1 MCSLTKDQE
10 HEVHWIFFGWI
21 GKNSKKLI
29 SSFLFFFT
37 VQKYRLHNRRP
48 GTAAQSTSSTL
59 APQIVLVNGILVPP
73 PPPEFAVAR
82 LSSDLISPE
91 QKQAEQVLPRPCSR
105 DDESGDD
112 EVTNSESMIASA
124 TSQTRIASPSFWD
137 INRFCTVIFLV
148 VVSVVTVV

>member
-1 MCSLTKDQE
+1 MRFTGCFLGELEKIPRNWL
-10 HEVHWIFFGWI
+10 VHFIYI
-21 GKNSKKLI
+21 YI
-29 SSFLFFFT
+29 FT

-48 GTAAQSTSSTL
+48 GTAAQSTGSAL

-73 PPPEFAVAR
+73 PPPELAVAR

-112 EVTNSESMIASA
+112 EVTNSESLAASA
-124 TSQTRIASPSFWD
+124 TSQTRRIASPSFWD
-137 INRFCTVIFLV
+137 INPFCTVIFLV
-148 VVSVVTVV
+148 VVSVVRTLV